1 MILKRFVFKYS
12 SIQKDDIR
20 QFKNDSVIVDALG
33 YAQSISN
40 EIKNKLK
47 FNALVEKSR
56 KIDIYGKKFKSDG
69 VSRSLKERNEQIK
82 EEVYLFVVDF
92 NNPYF
97 DDDEDDFIKDA
108 YDYEELRKQY
118 EKNLLKSGYLQ
129 DKFLQII
136 ADIHDNFIND
146 IKSDI
151 TKNFGKNMIDEDKMN
166 KNITLNSTTDEF
178 ERLIRPIYNQECP
191 FISKEMEEEI
201 FNLVQLNDPYAIFSM
216 VIKEDIVFLSGIG
229 GEYKTLIKKILKLHD
244 NIREKLGEKN
254 G

>member
-1 MILKRFVFKYS
+1 LILKRFVFKYS

-69 VSRSLKERNEQIK
+69 VSRSFKERNEQIK

-118 EKNLLKSGYLQ
+118 EKNLLKSLQ

-151 TKNFGKNMIDEDKMN
+151 TKNFDKNIIDEDKMN
-166 KNITLNSTTDEF
+166 KNITLNV
-178 ERLIRPIYNQECP
+178 RLYRRKWKKKFLIW
-191 FISKEMEEEI
+191 
-201 FNLVQLNDPYAIFSM
+201 FS
-216 VIKEDIVFLSGIG
+216 
-229 GEYKTLIKKILKLHD
+229 
-244 NIREKLGEKN
+244 
-254 G
+254 

>member
-1 MILKRFVFKYS
+1 
-12 SIQKDDIR
+12 
-20 QFKNDSVIVDALG
+20 
-33 YAQSISN
+33 
-40 EIKNKLK
+40 LK

-118 EKNLLKSGYLQ
+118 EKNLLKSLQ

-151 TKNFGKNMIDEDKMN
+151 TKNFDKNIIDEDKMN
-166 KNITLNSTTDEF
+166 KNITLNSTKIEF
-178 ERLIRPIYNQECP
+178 ERLIRPIYNLECP

-201 FNLVQLNDPYAIFSM
+201 FNLVQLNENDPYVIFSM
-216 VIKEDIVFLSGIG
+216 VIKDDIVFLSGIR
-229 GEYKTLIKKILKLHD
+229 EESKTLIKKILKLHD

-254 G
+254 R

>member
-1 MILKRFVFKYS
+1 
-12 SIQKDDIR
+12 
-20 QFKNDSVIVDALG
+20 
-33 YAQSISN
+33 
-40 EIKNKLK
+40 LK

-118 EKNLLKSGYLQ
+118 EKNLLKSLQ

-151 TKNFGKNMIDEDKMN
+151 TKNFDKNIIDEDKMN
-166 KNITLNSTTDEF
+166 KNITLNSTKIEF

-201 FNLVQLNDPYAIFSM
+201 FNLVQLNENDPYVIFSM
-216 VIKEDIVFLSGIG
+216 VIKDDIVFLSGIR
-229 GEYKTLIKKILKLHD
+229 EESKTLIKKILKLHD

-254 G
+254 R